1 VFAVTRTLQKLKKY
15 SELNQ
20 RNTCSAYSMQLR
32 LISKSLELTI
42 NRALIEIFQTA
53 SLDVINESH
62 VTEIVETKLLIAK
75 T

>member
-1 VFAVTRTLQKLKKY
+1 
-15 SELNQ
+15 
-20 RNTCSAYSMQLR
+20 MQLR